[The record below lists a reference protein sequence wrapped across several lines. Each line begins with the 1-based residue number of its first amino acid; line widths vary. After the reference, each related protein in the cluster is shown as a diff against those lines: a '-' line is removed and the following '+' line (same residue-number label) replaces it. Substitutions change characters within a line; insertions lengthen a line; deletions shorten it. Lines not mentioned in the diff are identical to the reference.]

1 MKTKLAAVLIL
12 WVFILTGIQ
21 VHAEEQTRKVESFS
35 SISLRLSANVHL
47 EQGEKQNL
55 EIVAKSSTLEE
66 IITEVKDGELIIR
79 FHNKDYFWSTF
90 KPGEITIYITT
101 PEING
106 LVVSG
111 SGDIIAENEIKTKKL
126 NLGLSGSGNIKLSDL
141 SADQVKS
148 TISGSGNIHLA
159 GKTAAEDLSV
169 AISGSGNLKGLDFNA
184 DDVTVRISGS
194 GNVGIQANKNL
205 YVRVSGSGNVNY
217 KGNPMIDSAI
227 SGSGKVKS
235 ANQGNK

>member
-1 MKTKLAAVLIL
+1 MKTKLAAAIILIL
-12 WVFILTGIQ
+12 FIQAGIQ
-21 VHAEEQTRKVESFS
+21 VQAEEQTRKVESFS
-35 SISLRLSANVHL
+35 SISLRISANVHL

-66 IITEVKDGELIIR
+66 IITDVKDGELIIR

-101 PEING
+101 AEING

-111 SGDIIAENEIKTKKL
+111 SGNIIADGEIKTKKL
-126 NLGLSGSGNIKLSDL
+126 DLGLSGSGNIKLSDL
-141 SADQVKS
+141 SAEQVKS

-159 GKTAAEDLSV
+159 GKTAAQDLSV
-169 AISGSGNLKGLDFNA
+169 AISGSGSVKALEYNA

-217 KGNPMIDSAI
+217 KGKPLIDSAI
-227 SGSGKVKS
+227 SGSGKVKC
-235 ANQGNK
+235 AN